1 MVKFKRATPL
11 IAAIL
16 YGAGSIFGSPAAADL
31 SAAQVE
37 ALKSARTGDMKKLVI
52 HSKPRP
58 RLERQFET
66 RTGAAKTIAD
76 WEGKVVVLNFW
87 ATWCPPCRKE
97 MPYFDKLQAEMGSDG
112 FEVLALSLDRASV
125 AKIETFYQSINV
137 ENLTIY
143 REPSLR
149 IGTEAGVLGMPITL
163 VLDRQGR
170 EIARLQGEAK
180 WDGPEAISLLGMIT
194 EALDAAEG

>member
-1 MVKFKRATPL
+1 MVKMMRATPL

-16 YGAGSIFGSPAAADL
+16 YGALALIATPAAADL
-31 SAAQVE
+31 SADQIA
-37 ALKSARTGDMKKLVI
+37 ALKEARQGDMTKMVI
-52 HSKPRP
+52 HKAPRP
-58 RLERQFET
+58 RLEKQFET
-66 RTGAAKTIAD
+66 RTGAAKQIAD

-97 MPYFDKLQAEMGSDG
+97 MPSLDRLQGAMGNDG
-112 FEVLALSLDRASV
+112 FEVLALSMDRASV
-125 AKIETFYQSINV
+125 AKIDNFFMSIDV
-137 ENLTIY
+137 EHLEVY

-170 EIARLQGEAK
+170 EIARLQGEAE
-180 WDGPEAISLLGMIT
+180 WDGPNAQALLNQIIA
-194 EALDAAEG
+194 ALDAAEG